1 MTKTSIVIII
11 LLFLFACKKNDNN
24 KNDFIPSKWTFSY
37 FENKFNGEIIEYPES
52 TKMGIEFTDSGKVII
67 NGYCN
72 EGIGDYATSSE
83 FLTLSNISMTEKGC
97 SPVQMNDVELK
108 FIENL
113 KMTVSFVQ
121 DNDSLTIYT
130 EKEFD
135 LIFYK

>member
-1 MTKTSIVIII
+1 MTKTSIVILC
-11 LLFLFACKKNDNN
+11 LLFLFACKKNEN
-24 KNDFIPSKWTFSY
+24 KINDFIPSTWKFSY
-37 FENKFNGEIIEYPES
+37 FENKVNGEIIEYTES
-52 TKMGIEFTDSGKVII
+52 IKMGIEFTDSGKVII

-72 EGIGDYATSSE
+72 EGIGDYAVSSE

-113 KMTVSFVQ
+113 KMTVSFVH

-130 EKEFD
+130 GEEFD